1 MEQDVNKIIE
11 NVGMEWA
18 GALAAAHRK
27 IAIIAEENRLL
38 VEELEKLKKKSKPP
52 AKQRALINL
61 KGVGSM

>member
-18 GALAAAHRK
+18 SALAAANRK

-38 VEELEKLKKKSKPP
+38 VEELESLKSNNKP
-52 AKQRALINL
+52 
-61 KGVGSM
+61 SE